1 MKKFTLIIAIA
12 LSIITCISAE
22 GRKTIVKHRIE
33 KGKNINI
40 SQDPESN
47 DGIRRVEATE
57 PAIIGSDSDG
67 PIWFYPDSIS
77 FTGYD
82 KTVQSKK
89 ESFLIV
95 NRSNAEIKKIGIR
108 ITYLDMKDR
117 MLHSQDA
124 TVTCTV
130 PSGETRKGDIPSWD
144 IQNTYF
150 YYLGPEPRRVATPY
164 KVRFQPLW
172 FMISTDR

>member
-1 MKKFTLIIAIA
+1 MKKSLIIMTIAI
-12 LSIITCISAE
+12 LPCISAG

-40 SQDPESN
+40 SHDSESH

-57 PAIIGSDSDG
+57 PVIIGSDPEG

-95 NRSNAEIKKIGIR
+95 NKSGAEIKKIGIR
-108 ITYLDMKDR
+108 ITYLDLKDR
-117 MLHSQDA
+117 MLHSRDA
-124 TVTCTV
+124 TVECTV
-130 PSGETRKGDIPSWD
+130 PPGETRKGDISSWD
-144 IQNTYF
+144 TQQTYF

-164 KVRFQPLW
+164 KVRFEPLW
-172 FMISTDR
+172 FMISADL